1 MTSVLHSRLRA
12 ATATRHLKLE
22 HHLNVLASALS
33 LARYT
38 RIVAVF
44 YGFYEPL
51 ERALKR
57 LEPLVPA
64 LGFPLRART
73 ELLNSDLL
81 ALGIGLQAIA
91 ELPRCTHLPHLG
103 EAEHF
108 VGCLYVLEGAGLGGQ
123 VIVRSLHRELMLNG
137 RDGTAYFSGEGGS
150 TAARWKTVLEWLDRV
165 GRSELRLDMV
175 VESACETFSSLADW
189 ARLQG
194 IAHES

>member
-1 MTSVLHSRLRA
+1 MTSVLHSRLRS
-12 ATATRHLKLE
+12 ATATHHLELE
-22 HHLNVLASALS
+22 HHLNLLASVLS
-33 LARYT
+33 LVRYT

-51 ERALKR
+51 ETALKR

-64 LGFPLRART
+64 LGFPMRART
-73 ELLNSDLL
+73 ELLNCDLL
-81 ALGIGLQAIA
+81 ALGIGPQAIS
-91 ELPRCTHLPHLG
+91 EYPKCTNLPCLG

-123 VIVRSLHRELMLNG
+123 VIVRALHRELKLNG
-137 RDGTAYFSGEGGS
+137 RDCTAYFAGEGGS
-150 TAARWKTVLEWLDRV
+150 TAARWKAVLEWLDRV
-165 GRSELRLDMV
+165 GRSELRLDMI

-194 IAHES
+194 IEHAG